1 MQHEMPL
8 SAKHLH
14 HLRWEEESPACMDDG
29 DSGSYF
35 RVHLTRP
42 ERPRPD
48 LHVLKTRCSVI
59 AG

>member
-14 HLRWEEESPACMDDG
+14 HLRWEGESPAWTEDR

-42 ERPRPD
+42 D
-48 LHVLKTRCSVI
+48 LHVLLKTWCSAI
-59 AG
+59 TG